1 MSLPSDL
8 SFMDLLLDKEDNL
21 LSLDPSLI
29 NIGDEMKFNLDKSVN
44 VSEWVRQIG

>member
-8 SFMDLLLDKEDNL
+8 SFMDLLEDNL

-44 VSEWVRQIG
+44 VS